1 MNSEFLIYAASLSL
15 LFWGLMR
22 VFFSYTAVRSY
33 SERTN
38 ESRLLMD
45 FEVTA
50 ENLGISFIGLL
61 SLGVTL
67 FTGTNKT
74 GSIVVYLLAGVVLIF
89 LAVWSMFSIT
99 KDSKFLVKM
108 CPLIK
113 LTLAS
118 FYIWAALF

>member
-1 MNSEFLIYAASLSL
+1 
-15 LFWGLMR
+15 MR